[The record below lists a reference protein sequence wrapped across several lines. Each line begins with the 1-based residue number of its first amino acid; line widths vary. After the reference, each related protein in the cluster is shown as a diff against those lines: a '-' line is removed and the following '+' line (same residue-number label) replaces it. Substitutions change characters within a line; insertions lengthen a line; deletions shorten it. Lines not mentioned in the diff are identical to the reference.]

1 MLPDRL
7 FRRLDRARLDAALLL
22 RLAPDLEA
30 AVDALSHAHDA
41 YAREGAVRV
50 LHLACQALVDL
61 LDRAH
66 ELPSKRVFMRDR
78 PRPHRRRHGRV
89 VYEVHGLCDP
99 EGPLEVYTRTAAQ
112 ARPVALKSLLDTLL
126 HEWVHHHDFVRF
138 GESVHCTGFYE
149 RVGQLYRPLR
159 DRVDELRR
167 CARTDRG
174 RSA

>member
-7 FRRLDRARLDAALLL
+7 FRKLDRARLDAALLL
-22 RLAPDLEA
+22 QLEPHLTSA
-30 AVDALSHAHDA
+30 LDALHGAHAE
-41 YAREGAVRV
+41 YVEGGAVRG
-50 LHLACQALVDL
+50 LHLTAQALVDV
-61 LDRAH
+61 LDGSH
-66 ELPSKRVFMRDR
+66 GLPSKRVFLRDR

-99 EGPLEVYTRTAAQ
+99 EGPLEVYTRTAAKAQ
-112 ARPVALKSLLDTLL
+112 PVALKSMLDTLL

-159 DRVDELRR
+159 DRVDSLSRS
-167 CARTDRG
+167 ARTDRD